1 MPMLA
6 LAELPAAS
14 LHEPE
19 TPAPPSSGP
28 EYVAEVHE
36 AIPDVASVPAK
47 ATATG
52 WLYQPFASGARPG
65 LAFTLGGVP
74 SYLKPKV
81 VVAELPALS
90 VHVPETD
97 AEPLSGPPYVADVQE
112 ATPERLS
119 VPENPTPTAW
129 LYQPFESG
137 ARAALAVTVGGVAS
151 ILMGTCRTQH
161 CGDPLTT
168 TVHVKVTPAVS
179 GETVWSPHPCGLL
192 DPAGSTN
199 DTVTEVRYQ

>member
-1 MPMLA
+1 MPMPA

-36 AIPDVASVPAK
+36 AMPEVASVPAK

-52 WLYQPFASGARPG
+52 WLYHPFASGGRAA

-74 SYLKPKV
+74 SYLRAKLP
-81 VVAELPALS
+81 AADTLPALS
-90 VHVPETD
+90 VHVPATD
-97 AEPLSGPPYVADVQE
+97 AAPLSGPPYVVDVQE
-112 ATPERLS
+112 AIPERLS
-119 VPENPTPTAW
+119 APEKPTPTAW

-137 ARAALAVTVGGVAS
+137 ARAAALPVTDGAVAS
-151 ILMGTCRTQH
+151 RLMGMFLPT
-161 CGDPLTT
+161 
-168 TVHVKVTPAVS
+168 S
-179 GETVWSPHPCGLL
+179 
-192 DPAGSTN
+192 
-199 DTVTEVRYQ
+199 

>member
-1 MPMLA
+1 
-6 LAELPAAS
+6 
-14 LHEPE
+14 
-19 TPAPPSSGP
+19 
-28 EYVAEVHE
+28 
-36 AIPDVASVPAK
+36 
-47 ATATG
+47 
-52 WLYQPFASGARPG
+52 
-65 LAFTLGGVP
+65 
-74 SYLKPKV
+74 
-81 VVAELPALS
+81 S

-151 ILMGTCRTQH
+151 ILVGTFRTQH

-168 TVHVKVTPAVS
+168 TAPVKVTPAVS

-199 DTVTEVRYQ
+199 DTVTEVRYQSVLHAPIPADVVQLAVIASACATLGSASTASAAAIPTSRVFMAGSPAVPRRPGRIRSARRRPRRPAPPPATPAAGARPRRTAPASRAT